1 MHAFYQRCCRCAC
14 ECEQK
19 DSFINKHA
27 SVSPYTPSASAT
39 TPDRSPCSH
48 RSLSQAE
55 ADLYHNAFKGEQE
68 ALLQVPFSPPASSLA
83 PALPIHMPYLMA

>member
-1 MHAFYQRCCRCAC
+1 MPQYHGQ
-14 ECEQK
+14 
-19 DSFINKHA
+19 
-27 SVSPYTPSASAT
+27 
-39 TPDRSPCSH
+39 H

-68 ALLQVPFSPPASSLA
+68 ALLQVPFPPPPPPASSLT